1 MVPDSDSS
9 IGRAAAARQ
18 PVIAKAHA
26 ERRPPATRLDAATA
40 CSGLQKLLRFAAAL
54 FFLSRLQTLSAVKR
68 ARGGDGGGAGHV
80 DPAAG
85 KVRVCSA
92 PCSPGSITKFTHGL
106 QPMVLSPL
114 LHPHRL
120 LRQNTTR
127 AFVTRRNALKSMPAE
142 DYGWLFVRA
151 VTGRPLSSDEHN
163 IISLR
168 SSNLKDGSA
177 RGSWTNYLSAANDPA
192 SGEGQHRLAKP
203 CPHMHAATF
212 TLVPGLFNASHI
224 SLRSSC
230 PPGKPCEP
238 RFLTLPADGNA
249 AEQEFDEQQLL
260 APRLESSPDPASA
273 TWTVQPW
280 PAATQAKH
288 EYVSMERLLWGAAS
302 RRPETKCS
310 SQEVWAAP
318 PAPPPLVEVCFNRC
332 SHRGECVR
340 GICLCEAGFFGW
352 DCGSGS
358 GSGFIYIYDLPAE
371 LGLSSFIAGMGSDP
385 IYQAEA
391 VFLSRIMADWKVR
404 TLAPEQARLFYV
416 PTLFYY
422 EYNNVALAD
431 THLEMLKRHLKY
443 WGVRAPHGEDHI
455 FFLTNDQGA
464 CSLPPGPIHVTHFG
478 LQVPRKFY
486 GAEDQW
492 VVDASADER
501 AEDSAP
507 CWSSHDIVVPPYLRD
522 TPDEPLDLAA
532 QTNFSYELSFSGG
545 IWGGGINA
553 ALTDNVTAEPRTWPG
568 DQVYSQQVRQ
578 LVYIHHSDRPRFMI
592 KQGWMSNDVLRESR
606 FCLAPT
612 GSGWGVRLTKL
623 MLMGCVPLIIQPRM
637 QLPFE
642 DLLPY
647 DAFSLRLE
655 KADIPNL
662 HNILAGVSLE
672 RHARMR
678 REVERYRKAFSYN
691 GGGTAYGLLVRSLRR
706 RARDARTTTPV
717 V

>member
-1 MVPDSDSS
+1 VEPVRLLESMVPDPDSS
-9 IGRAAAARQ
+9 IGRAVAARQ

-26 ERRPPATRLDAATA
+26 KRRPAATRRDGA
-40 CSGLQKLLRFAAAL
+40 CLRLQRLFRFVAAL
-54 FFLSRLQTLSAVKR
+54 FFLSRLQTLNAFKR
-68 ARGGDGGGAGHV
+68 ARGGGDGAGHV
-80 DPAAG
+80 GPAAG
-85 KVRVCSA
+85 EVRVCSA
-92 PCSPGSITKFTHGL
+92 PCSPGSIIKFAHGL
-106 QPMVLSPL
+106 QSMVLSPL
-114 LHPHRL
+114 LHPHVL
-120 LRQNTTR
+120 LRQNGTR
-127 AFVTRRNALKSMPAE
+127 VFVARRNALKSMPAE
-142 DYGWLFVRA
+142 DHGWLFVHA
-151 VTGRPLSSDEHN
+151 VSGMPHSSDAHN
-163 IISLR
+163 VISMR
-168 SSNLKDGSA
+168 ASNLKDGSA
-177 RGSWTNYLSAANDPA
+177 RGSWTNYLSAADELA
-192 SGEGQHRLAKP
+192 SGKGQHRFAKP

-230 PPGKPCEP
+230 PSSKPCES
-238 RFLTLPADGNA
+238 RYLTLPADGNA
-249 AEQEFDEQQLL
+249 AQQEFD

-273 TWTVQPW
+273 TWTVHPW
-280 PAATQAKH
+280 PAATKAED
-288 EYVSMERLLWGAAS
+288 EYVSIERLLWGAAS
-302 RRPETKCS
+302 RRPETKCAL
-310 SQEVWAAP
+310 QAVWAAP

-371 LGLSSFIAGMGSDP
+371 LGLNSFISGMGSDP

-416 PTLFYY
+416 PTFFYY

-431 THLEMLKRHLKY
+431 THLETLRRHLKY
-443 WGVRAPHGEDHI
+443 WGGRPNGEDHI
-455 FFLTNDQGA
+455 FFLTGDRGA
-464 CSLPPGPIHVTHFG
+464 CSLPSGPIHVTHFG
-478 LQVPRKFY
+478 LQVPLKFY

-507 CWSSHDIVVPPYLRD
+507 CWSSHDIVVPPYLRG

-532 QTNFSYELSFSGG
+532 PTNFSYELSFSGA

-578 LVYIHHSDRPRFMI
+578 LVYIHHSNRPRFMI

-606 FCLAPT
+606 FCLAPS
-612 GSGWGVRLTKL
+612 GFGWGMRLARL
-623 MLMGCVPLIIQPRM
+623 MLMGCVPLIIQPRT

-647 DAFSLRLE
+647 DTFSLRLE
-655 KADIPNL
+655 NTEIPNL
-662 HNILAGVSLE
+662 HHILAGVTPE

-691 GGGTAYGLLVRSLRR
+691 GGGTAYGLLIRSLRQ
-706 RARDARTTTPV
+706 RARAMLAQ
-717 V
+717 